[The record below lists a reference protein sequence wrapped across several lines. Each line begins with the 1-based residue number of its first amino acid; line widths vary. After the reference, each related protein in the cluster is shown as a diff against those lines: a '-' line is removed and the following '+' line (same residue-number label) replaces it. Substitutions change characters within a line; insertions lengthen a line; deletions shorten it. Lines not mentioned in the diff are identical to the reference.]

1 MSAII
6 INAYASAFQ
15 VVQDRVAELE
25 QRVKELEDENMAL
38 HLFDALGVR
47 DDDLDTLDYD
57 EVAPVKEA
65 DLEAV
70 LEAMEDTPVC
80 VALTETRTTETPPAT
95 ETPPTETPPATETP
109 PTETPPATE
118 TPPTK
123 KPATKKAATKKP
135 ATKKPATK
143 KPKKTPTFEHG
154 FTVGDTFADG
164 AVVITKLTA
173 CFVTFDEMSLMGNAN
188 KKRVRIQQDY
198 TNNGWYFMAK
208 CGKCSKIPAVPTP
221 TPEHVLLGVPATATH
236 TEIKHA
242 LHKMGLIHHPDK
254 GGDAETMRKIL
265 EAYKKLKEMTE

>member
-109 PTETPPATE
+109 PT
-118 TPPTK
+118 K

-154 FTVGDTFADG
+154 FTVGDIFADG

-208 CGKCSKIPAVPTP
+208 CGKCSSIPPAPTL
-221 TPEHVLLGVPATATH
+221 TPEHVLIGVPATATH

-265 EAYKKLKEMTE
+265 EAYKKLKAMTE